1 MRDVI
6 LPHTPQIKLEYMLFS
21 QDAGQTQVDESGVDE
36 GRIGRD
42 MPESWKI
49 MR

>member
-21 QDAGQTQVDESGVDE
+21 QDAGQTTQVDESGVDE
-36 GRIGRD
+36 GKNR
-42 MPESWKI
+42 
-49 MR
+49 